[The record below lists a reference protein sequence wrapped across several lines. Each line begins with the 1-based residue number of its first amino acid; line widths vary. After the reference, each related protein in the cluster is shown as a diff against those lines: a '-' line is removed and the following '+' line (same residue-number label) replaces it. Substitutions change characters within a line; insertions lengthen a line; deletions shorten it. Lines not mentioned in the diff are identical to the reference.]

1 MTNAIVANIERAM
14 HRYRESVLKPLMLAS
29 ALAAFST
36 CGFAQDI
43 DLGKM
48 NYESN
53 CAACHGQSG
62 KGDGPVSVELRA
74 KPTDLTL
81 IAKRNGGVFPADV
94 LYRIID
100 GRKTV
105 RAHGTY
111 EMPVWGLVFL
121 RSDPEDVARNR
132 ILAIIAYLKSIQLE

>member
-1 MTNAIVANIERAM
+1 M
-14 HRYRESVLKPLMLAS
+14 LKSLMLACV
-29 ALAAFST
+29 LAVFSP
-36 CGFAQDI
+36 CGFAEDI
-43 DLGKM
+43 DFGKM
-48 NYESN
+48 SYESN

-62 KGDGPVSVELRA
+62 KGDGPVSVELRT

-81 IAKRNGGVFPADV
+81 IAKRNGGVFPAEI

-100 GRKTV
+100 GRKTI

-111 EMPVWGLVFL
+111 EMPVWGLLFL

-132 ILAIIAYLKSIQLE
+132 ILAIIAYLKSLQLER

>member
-1 MTNAIVANIERAM
+1 MTNPVVARVERVTHHYRETFAIVSTHQEM
-14 HRYRESVLKPLMLAS
+14 KSVLKPLMLAS

-53 CAACHGQSG
+53 SAACHGQSG

-81 IAKRNGGVFPADV
+81 IAKRNGGVFPAEV
-94 LYRIID
+94 LYQIID
-100 GRKTV
+100 GKKTFGSWYV
-105 RAHGTY
+105 
-111 EMPVWGLVFL
+111 
-121 RSDPEDVARNR
+121 
-132 ILAIIAYLKSIQLE
+132 